1 MSATMITIVKHP
13 SRLRL
18 IEINSTDVDKVNQD
32 EAGHQIG
39 FG

>member
-1 MSATMITIVKHP
+1 MSARMITIVKHP

-18 IEINSTDVDKVNQD
+18 IEINSTDVDKANDD
-32 EAGHQIG
+32 EAGDQMG